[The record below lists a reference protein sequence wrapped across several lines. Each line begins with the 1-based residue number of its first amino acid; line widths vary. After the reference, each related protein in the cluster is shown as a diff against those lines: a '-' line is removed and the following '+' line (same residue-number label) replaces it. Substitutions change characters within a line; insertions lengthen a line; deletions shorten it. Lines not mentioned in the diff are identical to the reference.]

1 MYVGC
6 VNGNPRRFTDAL
18 QMDYMSEVAACFT
31 DIEALFA
38 EAKLDTYTVDN
49 LEEELFEEAKKDKK
63 SVATPKEEPK
73 PTQVS
78 ESFAAK
84 LGRKIKEL
92 VRKIKEAIMRFTDAI
107 RGRDREY
114 EKVQAEI
121 EKCMKED
128 PSLKNLV
135 LTAASEGLMDW
146 RDTRSITEFR
156 EAVEKISAEKNPK
169 TFKQKFEALK
179 KKWDSPDR
187 SKTASRIAFLTAALG
202 LGAALYKFMP
212 GLKKASKELKDASI
226 SDQEALNR
234 FAETVNKGVEEGVYK
249 NMEDMNI
256 VQLNIALRKYS
267 QNKTADMERALLK
280 DYDKMN
286 GILKKALN
294 MISKTPGNVKKKKD
308 FMYADLG
315 VKIDK
320 NKEKLE
326 KLTSDKDYKNIS
338 KSFNTNLG
346 SLRDANDAYKKLKK
360 TAGVD
365 PAKLAEQKQ
374 RRDNLARSLKNRNK
388 DFKPLETQR
397 KHMEQAAKELRNA
410 QLDLVRKK

>member
-49 LEEELFEEAKKDKK
+49 LEEEIFEEAKKDKK
-63 SVATPKEEPK
+63 AAAMPKEEPK

-128 PSLKNLV
+128 PSLKDLV
-135 LTAASEGLMDW
+135 LTATSEGLMDW
-146 RDTRSITEFR
+146 RDIRSITEFR

-169 TFKQKFEALK
+169 TLKQKFEALK
-179 KKWDSPDR
+179 KKWDDPEHT
-187 SKTASRIAFLTAALG
+187 KTKSRIAFVTAAIG

-212 GLKKASKELKDASI
+212 DLKNAAKVLKDASKR
-226 SDQEALNR
+226 DQEELNK
-234 FAETVNKGVEEGVYK
+234 FAEVINKGVEEGVYK

-256 VQLNIALRKYS
+256 IQLNIALRKYS
-267 QNKTADMERALLK
+267 QGNIAEMERALLK

-286 GILKKALN
+286 GILKKVVN
-294 MISKTPGNVKKKKD
+294 TVSKTPGNVKKKKN

-320 NKEKLE
+320 NKEKL
-326 KLTSDKDYKNIS
+326 DQAIKDFDPAK
-338 KSFNTNLG
+338 KSFDDRL
-346 SLRDANDAYKKLKK
+346 SPLRKANELYKKMKN
-360 TAGVD
+360 TPGVD
-365 PAKLAEQKQ
+365 PAELDKQ
-374 RRDNLARSLKNRNK
+374 RERVQNLNVVLKNNYKYNYKPKSDQKKELEKHAK
-388 DFKPLETQR
+388 D
-397 KHMEQAAKELRNA
+397 LRNA